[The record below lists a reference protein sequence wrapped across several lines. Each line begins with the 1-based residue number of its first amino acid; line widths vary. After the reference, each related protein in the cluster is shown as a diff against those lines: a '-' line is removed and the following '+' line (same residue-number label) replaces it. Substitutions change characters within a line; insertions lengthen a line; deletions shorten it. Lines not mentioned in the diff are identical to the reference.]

1 MFVAVEEL
9 NDIYALEREGNE
21 TLSGLAWLCEEYGM
35 RESVVEE
42 CLFVSEIAV
51 LRVVEFGEEER
62 VLLIEVIVTLDFICS
77 L

>member
-9 NDIYALEREGNE
+9 NDIYALDREGNE

-35 RESVVEE
+35 RESVMEE

-51 LRVVEFGEEER
+51 L
-62 VLLIEVIVTLDFICS
+62 
-77 L
+77 